1 MTWWQGLV
9 LGLVQGL
16 TEFLPISSSGHLVVA
31 EAAFGLTTPGVLLE
45 VVLHI
50 ATLLAVVVVYWHR
63 LADLLVGVIRGRKS
77 AWRYAGLLLVGSIP
91 AGLVGFLLQDRIEH
105 AFESLITVGIN
116 FVVTALIL
124 WSTRWALRRGT
135 AGEPSISSAF
145 GIGIAQSLAI
155 LPGISRSGST
165 IAAAT
170 WLGMDAV
177 RAAEYSFLLA
187 IPAIMGAGLLQVIS
201 LSDEAVTIASGPLMI
216 GFVAALVSGV
226 LAIKF
231 LIVLLRKEAFH
242 RFAPYCL
249 ALGIMTIVW
258 GMLR

>member
-45 VVLHI
+45 VVLHV
-50 ATLLAVVVVYWHR
+50 ATLLAVVVVYWSRLTELLIGVVKGHR
-63 LADLLVGVIRGRKS
+63 S
-77 AWRYAGLLLVGSIP
+77 AWRYVGLLLVGSIP
-91 AGLVGFLLQDRIEH
+91 AGLVGFLLADLIEH
-105 AFESLITVGIN
+105 AFESLIIVGSN

-124 WSTRWALRRGT
+124 WSTRWAMRRGT
-135 AGEPSISSAF
+135 AGEPSALSAF
-145 GIGIAQSLAI
+145 GIGVAQALAI

-201 LSDEAVTIASGPLMI
+201 LSDEAATIASGPLMI
-216 GFVAALVSGV
+216 GFVAALVSGI
-226 LAIKF
+226 LAIK
-231 LIVLLRKEAFH
+231 LLVLLLRKGTFY

-249 ALGIMTIVW
+249 ALGMLTIVW
-258 GMLR
+258 GLAR

>member
-45 VVLHI
+45 VVLHM
-50 ATLLAVVVVYWHR
+50 ATLLAVVIVYWQR
-63 LADLLVGVIRGRKS
+63 LADLLVGMIRGRKS
-77 AWRYAGLLLVGSIP
+77 EWRYAGLLLIGSIP
-91 AGLVGFLLQDRIEH
+91 AGLVGFLLADRIEH
-105 AFESLITVGIN
+105 AFESLIIVGIN

-124 WSTRWALRRGT
+124 WSTRWTMRRGT
-135 AGEPSISSAF
+135 AGEPSTLSAF
-145 GIGIAQSLAI
+145 GIGVAQSLAI

-231 LIVLLRKEAFH
+231 LILLLRKGTFY